1 MNSVEIARKFVEKEF
16 PHCKAAIL
24 AGSACRGEETD
35 KSDLDI
41 VVVVERAKTTY
52 EESLQAFGRS
62 IDVLF
67 NSHETCRQ
75 FFKKEMLVRRPVL
88 THMCA
93 QGIIIKDEDGLAQQI
108 QQEARMVIAYGP
120 EPVSD
125 DDMDKYRHQLTN
137 LLDDFISSR
146 NPYESYIIAQ
156 HVLGESIDI
165 QLRANR
171 QWLGAGKWLLR
182 ACQDYDPILAQKCC
196 AALDSYYKHGSK
208 EELIM
213 LAEEALNTVGGRNH
227 KVIRGIKEDSQ
238 QDKILASDP
247 L

>member
-1 MNSVEIARKFVEKEF
+1 MNSVEIAKKFVEQEF
-16 PHCKAAIL
+16 PHCNAAIL

-41 VVVVERAKTTY
+41 VVVVQGAKTAY
-52 EESLQAFGRS
+52 EESLQAFGKS

-75 FFKKEMLVRRPVL
+75 FFKKEMLWRRPVL
-88 THMCA
+88 AHMCA

-108 QQEARMVIAYGP
+108 QQEARQVIAYGP

-146 NPYESYIIAQ
+146 NQYESYLIAQ

-182 ACQDYDPILAQKCC
+182 ACHDYDPSLAQQWC
-196 AALDSYYKHGSK
+196 AALDAYYKHGHK
-208 EELIM
+208 EGLIT
-213 LAEEALNTVGGRNH
+213 LAEEALNTVGGRQH
-227 KVIRGIKEDSQ
+227 KVIRGIKENSQ
-238 QDKILASDP
+238 QDKLLTSDS